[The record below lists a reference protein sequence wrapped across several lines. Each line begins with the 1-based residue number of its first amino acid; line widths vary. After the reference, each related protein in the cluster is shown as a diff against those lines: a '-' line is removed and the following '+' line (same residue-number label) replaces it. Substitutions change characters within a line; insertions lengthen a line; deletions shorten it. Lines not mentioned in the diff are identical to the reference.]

1 MGSRNRLF
9 SAVVRLCSLLTLVAT
24 VHGQQNS
31 SDVPSLKV
39 TSTLVTL
46 DVTVFDKN
54 GQPVINGLTKD
65 DFKIT
70 ENKQPQHIF
79 SFEPAQV
86 HLPDGSEIGTGDG
99 KTGDAKYDREGR
111 TPVTIFVLDRL
122 NCSVDEFAQVRRA
135 VRTFLSEQPVQLS
148 SPAEMM
154 VIGNESL
161 EMVQGYT
168 RSRDDL
174 LFALDHVETVIP
186 FKLQHS
192 DFDGER
198 ARQSIDALEQIAVQ
212 NKGLPG
218 RKNVIWVG
226 PGGPNLDRASYG
238 TLMDTWQPYIHAAVN
253 LLVNAR
259 VSLFVIYPGMKTSDQ
274 LIAADSSGA
283 AGQSFSS
290 SRDHDIG
297 NNNARTGDINFPLFS
312 RETGGALFYDRNDLD
327 KEIVESSQ
335 IGTHYYTLTYQPS
348 DKSADGKFRQIHVTL
363 RDPNL
368 RAVTKSGYFAT
379 DRRTPADPQ
388 QVLEVNVVEAA
399 RSTIPLEALKLH
411 VSDVL
416 RRPESHMAQFIVH
429 VMPKNLGWLP
439 TPDGKKTANLLLAV
453 LSLSDKREILASK
466 LEKMTLHSTADDPN
480 LLSEEVLVRLTALV
494 PAKTRKIRI
503 VLETVEEGRMG
514 TTDLDRKAIEAAP
527 IKQTPS
533 GSVASSGIPQHGTTP

>member
-1 MGSRNRLF
+1 MSSRQF
-9 SAVVRLCSLLTLVAT
+9 SAAILWCSLPILLANA
-24 VHGQQNS
+24 HGQQNS

-46 DVTVFDKN
+46 DVTVFDEN
-54 GQPVINGLTKD
+54 GQPVVNGLTKD

-70 ENKQPQHIF
+70 ENKQPQRIF

-86 HLPDGSEIGTGDG
+86 HMPIGGQIS
-99 KTGDAKYDREGR
+99 TGDASANAAKEDREGR

-122 NCSVDEFAQVRRA
+122 NCSVDEFAQVRGA
-135 VRTFLSEQPVQLS
+135 VRTFLSEQPAQLS

-212 NKGLPG
+212 NKGLPA
-218 RKNVIWVG
+218 RKNVVWVG

-274 LIAADSSGA
+274 LIAADNANAASSN
-283 AGQSFSS
+283 FSS

-297 NNNARTGDINFPLFS
+297 NNNAHTGDINFPLFS
-312 RETGGALFYDRNDLD
+312 RETGGALFYDRNDLNR
-327 KEIVESSQ
+327 EIAESSQ

-348 DKSADGKFRQIHVTL
+348 DKSADGKFREIHVTL
-363 RDPNL
+363 RDRNL

-379 DRRTPADPQ
+379 DRRAPVDPQ

-399 RSTIPLEALKLH
+399 RSTIPFEALKLH
-411 VSDVL
+411 VSDAL

-429 VMPKNLGWLP
+429 VTPKNLGWLP
-439 TPDGKKTANLLLAV
+439 TPDGKKTANLMLAV
-453 LSLSDKREILASK
+453 LSLSNRREILASK

-494 PAKTRKIRI
+494 PAKTQKIRI

-514 TTDLDRKAIEAAP
+514 TADLDRKAIEAAP
-527 IKQTPS
+527 VKQNPN
-533 GSVASSGIPQHGTTP
+533 GSLASSGIPRHDTAP